1 MQLHSETEEDVQL
14 MGKREC
20 GRSVTFFFSSAFRI
34 VIFGWPT
41 GLYIYR
47 KLALFNTVIVTVAL
61 VAFVVVRQ

>member
-1 MQLHSETEEDVQL
+1 

-20 GRSVTFFFSSAFRI
+20 GRSVTLFCVCAFRI

-47 KLALFNTVIVTVAL
+47 RLALFNTVIITVAL
-61 VAFVVVRQ
+61 VAFVVVRH